1 MDFLQLGSKGPV
13 DQDKL
18 ILKLRN
24 RHRWRHGFSQC
35 EVCKAKLMAYLDKG
49 HTLDD
54 VIEIFRQ
61 RKPHIKNHRRYAMNA
76 IRQTTGDGYFDN
88 YIVERGLWTP
98 RNPIM
103 AQGDEAERI
112 RQYQKV
118 LAIKGRFLLDMEK
131 I

>member
-1 MDFLQLGSKGPV
+1 
-13 DQDKL
+13 
-18 ILKLRN
+18 
-24 RHRWRHGFSQC
+24 
-35 EVCKAKLMAYLDKG
+35 
-49 HTLDD
+49 